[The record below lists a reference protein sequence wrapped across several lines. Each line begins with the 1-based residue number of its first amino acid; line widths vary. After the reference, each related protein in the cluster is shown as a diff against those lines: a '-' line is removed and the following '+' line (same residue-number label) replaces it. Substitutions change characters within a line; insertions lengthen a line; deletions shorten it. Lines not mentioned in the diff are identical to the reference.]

1 MTVRNFNIKLDD
13 KLKNKVVPIMLDTN
27 MDELQRDVEV
37 ESKNYSLQKLMDEMP
52 SGLPITENWE
62 NMTDAGLENS

>member
-13 KLKNKVVPIMLDTN
+13 KLKNKVIPIMLDTN
-27 MDELQRDVEV
+27 IDEVQRDVEV

-52 SGLPITENWE
+52 NGLPITENWE

>member
-13 KLKNKVVPIMLDTN
+13 KLKNKVIPIMLDTN
-27 MDELQRDVEV
+27 IDEVQRDVEV

-52 SGLPITENWE
+52 NGTAP
-62 NMTDAGLENS
+62 